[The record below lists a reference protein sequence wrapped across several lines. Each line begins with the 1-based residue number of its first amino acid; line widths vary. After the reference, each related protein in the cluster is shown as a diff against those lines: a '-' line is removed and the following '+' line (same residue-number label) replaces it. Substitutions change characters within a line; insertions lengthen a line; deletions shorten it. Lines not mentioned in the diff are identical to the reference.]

1 MPNQI
6 TDIQPQK
13 RNPKRVN
20 VFLDGQ
26 FAFGVSLES
35 KIVNHLKVDE
45 SLIPKQVTELIF
57 QDQVE
62 RLYDKAIKFLS
73 FRPRSEKE
81 IRDKLLQKLRLTDK
95 ADEEK
100 KNFDRSIEAVIKKL
114 QKIDQINDQ
123 EFARWWLQQRT
134 QFKKTSP
141 RVIKLELFKKG
152 IKKETI
158 DELFS
163 ETSFDPLELATA
175 AARKKL
181 RNYQKYEPKI
191 FREKMGRYLASKGF
205 DWEVIKKAVDTLSQ
219 EE

>member
-35 KIVNHLKVDE
+35 KIVNHLKVGE
-45 SLIPKQVTELIF
+45 SLTPKQVTELIF

-163 ETSFDPLELATA
+163 ETSLELATA